1 MTFNTHM
8 CHPRWQQATSVISI
22 GVNPLHLSSQV
33 GHS

>member
-8 CHPRWQQATSVISI
+8 RHQRWQQATSVISI
-22 GVNPLHLSSQV
+22 GVNPLYLSSQV

>member
-1 MTFNTHM
+1 MMFDTHI
-8 CHPRWQQATSVISI
+8 HQRWQQALVVISI

>member
-1 MTFNTHM
+1 MVFNTHIQQ
-8 CHPRWQQATSVISI
+8 HWQQAAASI

>member
-1 MTFNTHM
+1 MWFNTAQSHQ
-8 CHPRWQQATSVISI
+8 RWQQAAASI

>member
-1 MTFNTHM
+1 MGFDTHIH
-8 CHPRWQQATSVISI
+8 HPRWQQATSVISI

>member
-1 MTFNTHM
+1 MMFDTRIHQ
-8 CHPRWQQATSVISI
+8 RWQQAAASI

>member
-1 MTFNTHM
+1 MRFNTTQSHQ
-8 CHPRWQQATSVISI
+8 CWQQAAASI

>member
-1 MTFNTHM
+1 MMFDTRIHQ
-8 CHPRWQQATSVISI
+8 RWQQAIVVISI